1 MAISTPSNTTT
12 FCTVMSSNAELDA
25 LARELLALRK
35 AGSAGDPVPGTGDQ
49 MPHTVLVARLLSGFS
64 PDRWQNFCRDYAES
78 RWCALPVAGSAL
90 PDPCPELPTQMVN
103 VLINRLFLDQ
113 IQREVL
119 RFSRSGGDLCLIY
132 ADITYRNGA
141 DTQWGREELE
151 QLDAAL
157 AAALRE
163 HSEACDSLSHV
174 AGGRYSLL
182 LPGVTPLRARLLA
195 DQIQKTFMRQVG
207 LRNTTLSNNG
217 PVCALGIACIN
228 PGTGA
233 TAQSLLTQ
241 AEDALKNA
249 LSQQRGHI
257 CLAGGASLEERA
269 SLVHSSEK
277 RFLFFGR
284 NN

>member
-1 MAISTPSNTTT
+1 MSN
-12 FCTVMSSNAELDA
+12 NAELDA
-25 LARELLALRK
+25 LAREMLALRT
-35 AGSAGDPVPGTGDQ
+35 AGAADDPVPDAGSQ
-49 MPHTVLVARLLSGFS
+49 LPHTVLVARLLSGFS
-64 PDRWQNFCRDYAES
+64 PDRWQSFCRDYAES
-78 RWCALPVAGSAL
+78 RWCVLPVAGSAL
-90 PDPCPELPTQMVN
+90 PDTMPDPRPELPSQVVN

-113 IQREVL
+113 IEREVL

-132 ADITYRNGA
+132 ADITYRNAA
-141 DTQWGREELE
+141 DTPWTRDEFEH
-151 QLDAAL
+151 LDAAL

-182 LPGVTPLRARLLA
+182 LPGVNPLRARLLA
-195 DQIQKTFMRQVG
+195 DQIQKAFVRQVG
-207 LRNTTLSNNG
+207 LRNTALANNG

-233 TAQSLLTQ
+233 TAQTLLTQ

-249 LSQQRGHI
+249 LSQQSGHI

>member
-1 MAISTPSNTTT
+1 
-12 FCTVMSSNAELDA
+12 MSSNAELDA

-35 AGSAGDPVPGTGDQ
+35 AGAADDPAPDAGDHV
-49 MPHTVLVARLLSGFS
+49 PHTVLVARLLSGFS
-64 PDRWQNFCRDYAES
+64 PDRWQSFCRDYAES
-78 RWCALPVAGSAL
+78 RWCVLPVAGATL
-90 PDPCPELPTQMVN
+90 PEGMPDGWPELPTQMVN

-132 ADITYRNGA
+132 ADITNRGA
-141 DTQWGREELE
+141 ARTQWEREELE

-182 LPGVTPLRARLLA
+182 LPGVNPLRARLLA
-195 DQIQKTFMRQVG
+195 DQIQKAFVCQVG
-207 LRNTTLSNNG
+207 LRNTALANSA

-249 LSQQRGHI
+249 LSQQSGHI